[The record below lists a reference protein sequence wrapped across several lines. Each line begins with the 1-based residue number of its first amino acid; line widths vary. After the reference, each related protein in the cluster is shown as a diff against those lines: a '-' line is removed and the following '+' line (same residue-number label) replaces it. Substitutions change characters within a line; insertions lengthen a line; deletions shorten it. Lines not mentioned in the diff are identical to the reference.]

1 MIFFELDCGN
11 KEVNWHFPL
20 HLAATELM
28 LWKTHKTHWYRCLFL
43 IADDRRNL
51 RHTTDFLLQLGGCL
65 SYRLHRNH
73 NMTDNRFLYAFL
85 LITLSTMCVLIPKLI
100 FHFPIRFP
108 PRLGHSM
115 MITHFRVE
123 YWKRV
128 YRVSVAS
135 GLYKQ
140 QHNFWPVYKQLPFF
154 CLPCRSLSFLQIYE
168 SHTKE
173 RWRDQIV
180 PPLD

>member
-1 MIFFELDCGN
+1 MAIRKSTGIF
-11 KEVNWHFPL
+11 HFTWLQQNLCCERP
-20 HLAATELM
+20 TRP
-28 LWKTHKTHWYRCLFL
+28 TD
-43 IADDRRNL
+43 IADY
-51 RHTTDFLLQLGGCL
+51 FLSLMIDGIYVILPTFYCSSGGCL

-85 LITLSTMCVLIPKLI
+85 LITLSTMCVLTPKLI

-135 GLYKQ
+135 GLYK
-140 QHNFWPVYKQLPFF
+140 HNFYPALG
-154 CLPCRSLSFLQIYE
+154 PCVCVQATSFLLPALVVLFHFFRFM
-168 SHTKE
+168 SHIRKKDDE
-173 RWRDQIV
+173 IR
-180 PPLD
+180 